1 MEFVLVVIVIGVL
14 CAIFHVSMDIIIAA
28 VLIFVGLLTLLFV
41 GFFIVAAFRLMLSK
55 KAKANFTKIDK
66 RPNGKFNVAF
76 YIAEGQ
82 EYPNI
87 FPEEAVFRNKL
98 YKKEKTYTVWI
109 DRSRKFVFDRFAFA
123 TTVTGFIAAV
133 AMSVAAAAAIIMFW
147 EV

>member
-1 MEFVLVVIVIGVL
+1 MEFVLVVLVIGVL
-14 CAIFHVSMDIIIAA
+14 CAILHVSMDIIIAA
-28 VLIFVGLLTLLFV
+28 VLIFVGLLTVLFV
-41 GFFIVAAFRLMLSK
+41 GFFIFAAFRLMLSK

-76 YIAEGQ
+76 YIADGQ

-109 DRSRKFVFDRFAFA
+109 DRSHKFVFDRFAFA
-123 TTVTGFIAAV
+123 TTVTGFIAAAV
-133 AMSVAAAAAIIMFW
+133 MSVAAAAAIIMFW